1 MNPFKSMYVL
11 DEDEYKNYKRY
22 KANLPPPDVKPDEQA
37 TCPIDG
43 RVYPNSNILAHH
55 LKSHV
60 NGYKCNI
67 CGRVFKHHPSLS
79 RHLRHHA
86 PQVKPSNTSV
96 LNNAMPSYANAN
108 IPDANANTFDA
119 NAMLNPNI
127 PDANAMLNAKTPD
140 ANAMLNAKSPDANT
154 MINAKSPQAE
164 AKAKKKHKR
173 CAGLNFEAKQWL
185 TLK

>member
-11 DEDEYKNYKRY
+11 DEDDYKNYKRY
-22 KANLPPPDVKPDEQA
+22 KANLPPPNVKPDEQA

-108 IPDANANTFDA
+108 ANV
-119 NAMLNPNI
+119 NI
-127 PDANAMLNAKTPD
+127 PD
-140 ANAMLNAKSPDANT
+140 
-154 MINAKSPQAE
+154 
-164 AKAKKKHKR
+164 
-173 CAGLNFEAKQWL
+173 
-185 TLK
+185 